1 MFTIHLHNLQF
12 FSFHGLYQ
20 EERVLGGRYE
30 VNADISFKTGEKI
43 ALLEQTIDYVKI
55 YHIIKQQMNMPTA
68 LLETVAEDLAL
79 RMYESDTRITS
90 VNISLKKINP
100 PIANFQGSVAV
111 SYKKDF

>member
-20 EERVLGGRYE
+20 QERLLGARFE
-30 VNADISFKTGEKI
+30 VSTDISFKSDEKI
-43 ALLEQTIDYVKI
+43 VRMEQTIDYVKI
-55 YHIIKQQMNMPTA
+55 YHIIKQQMNIPTA
-68 LLETVAEDLAL
+68 LLETVAQDLAL
-79 RMYESDTRITS
+79 KMYESDHRISS
-90 VNISLKKINP
+90 VSISLKKINP